1 VLAVVRKTIRC
12 IPALG
17 AVFVAL
23 FGVTACGSSG
33 IPGNAVAKVQGTS
46 ITSAAF
52 HHWIAVAAVSSTSG
66 QLTQA
71 KAVAPEPPAYT
82 ACIARFKEIG
92 EKELKAKAIKTVPAE
107 AKLKSTC
114 EQQYKTFK
122 QEVMSFLLSSQW
134 VLGEAAEMGV
144 HVSDAEVHKQF
155 LKIKTQQFPRAAEFE
170 KFVASSGQSVS
181 DLLLR
186 VKLNMLSA
194 KIQAKIAK
202 QKAKVSDADIEKYY
216 NQHKEQFGTV
226 EKRNAN
232 LILTKTEAA
241 AKAAKKEIES
251 GKSFASVASR
261 VSTDAVSK
269 THGGAT
275 TGIVKGQEA
284 INLEMPLFAAKMH
297 VLGGPVKTAFGFYLY
312 EVTGITPGT
321 QQPLAQAKPT
331 IKAQLTATKN
341 QEALSSFVK
350 EFKKRWQGRT
360 DCRSEYVVA
369 DCKQYKTPKTGTSTS
384 G

>member
-1 VLAVVRKTIRC
+1 VLAVVTKTIRC

-23 FGVTACGSSG
+23 LGLTACGSSG
-33 IPGNAVAKVQGTS
+33 IPGNAVAKVEGTT
-46 ITSAAF
+46 ITNAAF
-52 HHWIAVAAVSSTSG
+52 HHWLGVAAVSSTSG
-66 QLTQA
+66 QLTQV

-82 ACIARFKEIG
+82 ACIARFKEVA
-92 EKELKAKAIKTVPAE
+92 EKELKAKAIKTIPTE

-114 EQQYKTFK
+114 EAQYKTFK

-134 VLGEAAEMGV
+134 VLGEAARLGIK
-144 HVSDAEVHKQF
+144 VSDAEVHKQF

-170 KFVASSGQSVS
+170 KFVASSGQTVS

-186 VKLNMLSA
+186 VKLNMLSS

-202 QKAKVSDADIEKYY
+202 EKANVTNAAIEKYY
-216 NQHKEQFGTV
+216 NQHKSQFGAQ

-251 GKSFASVASR
+251 GKSFASVAKR
-261 VSTDAVSK
+261 VSTDPSGK
-269 THGGAT
+269 TGGLV
-275 TGIVKGQEA
+275 TGIVRGQEA
-284 INLEMPLFAAKMH
+284 INLETPMFAAKPN
-297 VLGGPVKTAFGFYLY
+297 VLGGPVKTAFGFYLF
-312 EVTGITPGT
+312 EVKSVTPAT
-321 QQPLAQAKPT
+321 QQPLSQAKPT
-331 IKAQLTATKN
+331 IKAQLSAAKN
-341 QEALSSFVK
+341 QEALSNFVK
-350 EFKKRWQGRT
+350 EFKKRWQAKT
-360 DCRSEYVVA
+360 DCRAEFVVA
-369 DCKQYKTPKTGTSTS
+369 DCKQYKTPKTGTTKT